1 MLPSHFKRRS
11 VLVLAL
17 CAAALLLAG
26 CYTGPGYD
34 PYGPRNSEGLLVDPR
49 TGITLP
55 GQDDYCPLQWAVLV
69 PVPR

>member
-17 CAAALLLAG
+17 CTATLLLAG

-55 GQDDYCPLQWAVLV
+55 GQDDYCLFNG
-69 PVPR
+69 RC